1 MKHFIVFVT
10 LFYWFSIFGQT
21 SVSDL
26 QSKFLGTWIQ
36 GKNSSISYETWK
48 FENEV
53 LEGSNVS
60 FKNGKKNFE
69 EVIRLHKNGENIYY
83 SVLTPGNGIWIDF
96 KLTDQ
101 TPLKLTFENPEHDFP
116 KSIVYKWINQDSI
129 VATISDG
136 VKSFDFNYK
145 RSKSIPCN
153 AEEYRQFDFWIG
165 DWDAF
170 NNKGIKVGDSK
181 ISVSLDGCLILEEWK
196 STMQSD
202 MRKYEGKSFN
212 NYDKPTG
219 KWYQTWIANHGEA
232 INFLSGKFEKDAM
245 TFYSKPYLYAKDTMA
260 IRKLSFTKLVNGEVM
275 QRGEVL
281 HTDNT
286 KIKTDFEFIYKR
298 KPKDGELMFVDL
310 LDSMSAK
317 YNRKDYMAIAAMYD
331 EDGEIMGGNTFV
343 KERINLDKYWMTLGS
358 DFGGTWKLESIWVKI
373 DHLNKKATQRGK
385 STIIGSDGKKSQ
397 VEFILNWVKTIEGWK
412 IMQDIYW

>member
-1 MKHFIVFVT
+1 M
-10 LFYWFSIFGQT
+10 LFCWFSIFGQT

-26 QSKFLGTWIQ
+26 QTKFLGTWTEH
-36 GKNSSISYETWK
+36 KTNSISYESWK

-60 FKNGKKNFE
+60 FKNGKKIFE
-69 EVIRLHKNGENIYY
+69 ENIRLHKTDDNIYY
-83 SVLTPGNGIWIDF
+83 SVLTPGNGIWVDF
-96 KLTDQ
+96 KLTSQ
-101 TPLKLTFENPEHDFP
+101 SPISLKFENPDHDFP
-116 KSIVYKWINQDSI
+116 KSIVYKWINHDSI

-145 RSKSIPCN
+145 RSKSVPCN
-153 AEEYRQFDFWIG
+153 SEEYRQFDFWIG

-181 ISVSLDGCLILEEWK
+181 ISASLDGCLILEEWK

-212 NYDKPTG
+212 NYDRPSG

-232 INFLSGKFEKDAM
+232 INFLSGNFENNVM
-245 TFYSKPYLYAKDTMA
+245 SFYSKPYLYARDTMA
-260 IRKLSFTKLVNGEVM
+260 IRKLSFTRLNNGEVV
-275 QRGEVL
+275 QRGEIL
-281 HTDNT
+281 NTDT
-286 KIKTDFEFIYKR
+286 SKIKTDFEFIYKR
-298 KPKDGELMFVDL
+298 KPNDNEKLFEEM

-317 YNRKDYMAIAAMYD
+317 YNKQDFMAVAEMYHND
-331 EDGEIMGGNTFV
+331 AEITGGETFV
-343 KERINLDKYWMTLGS
+343 KEKMNIDKYWESLGS

-373 DHLNKKATQRGK
+373 DQLNKRATQRGK
-385 STIIGSDGKKSQ
+385 STIIGEDGKKSQ